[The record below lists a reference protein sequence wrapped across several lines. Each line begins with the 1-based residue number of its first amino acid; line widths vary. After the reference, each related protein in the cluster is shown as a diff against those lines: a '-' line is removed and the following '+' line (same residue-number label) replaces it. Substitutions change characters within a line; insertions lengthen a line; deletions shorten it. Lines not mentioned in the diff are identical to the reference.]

1 MKKQLYLFHDYAC
14 YKYDGLTECVLYSIL
29 WIIVIIC
36 TRFIYDVDLAKTV
49 ALLILPFHTIL
60 AFLHILLRAI
70 FYHAEYR
77 NPEPDGPFQLRK
89 TTKETLFEII
99 MMLIVFIAGVKVI
112 LFFAGM
118 DFSDIY
124 NIYSE
129 PIKIMLTHFEEE
141 FIK

>member
-1 MKKQLYLFHDYAC
+1 
-14 YKYDGLTECVLYSIL
+14 
-29 WIIVIIC
+29 
-36 TRFIYDVDLAKTV
+36 
-49 ALLILPFHTIL
+49 
-60 AFLHILLRAI
+60 
-70 FYHAEYR
+70 
-77 NPEPDGPFQLRK
+77 
-89 TTKETLFEII
+89 